1 MQLCFKYF
9 ERKNKYVDELL
20 CSALATRFV
29 FEIFVCR
36 KSLKIPKGQ
45 CRVWMYVRRFS
56 SVLSS
61 NFKLFDFPIF
71 RFWAYLMEVIPETRR
86 AYQFNI
92 CVFITTNHLISV
104 SLTFNNYTSFEN
116 ISLTDQTPI
125 ISSHY
130 ERDKP
135 CITNLGNYV
144 ENVSFSLQW
153 R

>member
-1 MQLCFKYF
+1 MQLSFKYF
-9 ERKNKYVDELL
+9 EKKNKYVDELL
-20 CSALATRFV
+20 CSALAIRFA

-71 RFWAYLMEVIPETRR
+71 QFWAYLMEVIPETRR
-86 AYQFNI
+86 AYQCNI

-116 ISLTDQTPI
+116 ISLATHDWSNSNHI
-125 ISSHY
+125 
-130 ERDKP
+130 
-135 CITNLGNYV
+135 
-144 ENVSFSLQW
+144 FSLRAW
-153 R
+153 